1 MDAQHDV
8 KLLAAS
14 YRREGEEEEP
24 VIELFGRTREG
35 RSITVEYRG
44 FRPYFYV
51 VEPPQSLIG
60 TLDRDDEVVEL
71 REVQLEVTPLEKKH
85 CLQVIMKHPWRTP
98 EYRNKCRQYDSDV
111 LAADIPFVHRFIY
124 DMDLGSCFRA
134 YGKEVKGN
142 YTTDVVLVAE
152 RFEECSPFSPSLKV
166 LSFDI
171 ENSMQDGRLLVLGV
185 VIRDG
190 GKLETRALR
199 GGEREILRDFASLV
213 QREDPDI
220 ITGYNIGGYD
230 IPVLQ
235 ERARKEGFGD
245 LPLGR
250 DYDTLR
256 SFSDRLWR
264 LHGRVIADAWWS
276 VKSELKPKQETLD
289 HVSRVLLGE
298 GKMDVDRSRIDEEWD
313 RDPEQ
318 VISYCVKDAELSL
331 RILEKLASLEK
342 AMDLATVSKLPLD
355 DVVNG
360 RTSNLIDSILIRAAD
375 RKGVGVPMMKRR
387 GGTEPIV
394 GGYVHS
400 IDPGLYEWVVGMDF
414 RAMYPSLIIENNICF
429 TTLHPSGEIASPTEV
444 HFMSKER
451 RRGLLPDIL
460 KGLMVQR
467 EEIRSRV
474 EQADTEEEKDYHRR
488 LEDAVKILMN
498 AFYGVL
504 ASSFYRFTN
513 PKIGGSIT
521 AFAREN
527 IKEVIDRL
535 EARGNKVI
543 YGDTDS
549 VFFSPGF
556 STLEE
561 CREAGQALARELS
574 GKGMRLEFEKVF
586 RTLFSHGKKKRY
598 AGKVVWPADELV
610 VRGYEIRRTDAFDL
624 QSEAQ
629 TEVLERIL
637 NNDIEGA
644 VRFARDTIVKVQA
657 GKVPAEQLVISRT
670 VKDPAKYVNPDA
682 MPNVQAASKLE
693 DMGYEFV
700 PGMKV
705 SWIVTDARKTPMEV
719 QPFLS
724 GRPFEEEPDWEYYAR
739 RLAQTLGYIGEVFGW
754 DEKSLLVGSQQ
765 ATLFKRSYDEKPKA
779 EPKKTDRPLTLEDFM

>member
-1 MDAQHDV
+1 MARHDV

-14 YRREGEEEEP
+14 YRREGQEEEP

-51 VEPPQSLIG
+51 IEPPQSLIG
-60 TLDRDDEVVEL
+60 TLSRDDEVVDLKEI
-71 REVQLEVTPLEKKH
+71 QLEVAPLEKRR
-85 CLQVIMKHPWRTP
+85 CFQVIMKHPWRTP

-124 DMDLGSCFRA
+124 DMDLGSCFRVH
-134 YGKEVKGN
+134 GKEVEGN
-142 YTTDVVLVAE
+142 YTTDIVLLAE
-152 RFEECSPFSPSLKV
+152 RLETCEPFAPSLKV

-171 ENSMQDGRLLVLGV
+171 ENSLQDGRLLVLGV
-185 VIRDG
+185 VLRDG
-190 GKLETRALR
+190 GKLVTKALQ
-199 GGEREILRDFASLV
+199 GGEREILRDFVSLV
-213 QREDPDI
+213 QKEDPDI

-230 IPVLQ
+230 IPVLL
-235 ERARKEGFGD
+235 ERARKQGFGD
-245 LPLGR
+245 LPIGR
-250 DYDTLR
+250 DFDTLR
-256 SFSDRLWR
+256 SFSERLWR

-276 VKSELKPKQETLD
+276 VKSELRPKQETLD

-298 GKMDVDRSRIDEEWD
+298 AKLDVDPGRIDEEWE
-313 RDPEQ
+313 RDSER
-318 VISYCVKDAELSL
+318 VVSYCLKDAELSL

-342 AMDLATVSKLPLD
+342 AMDLAAVSKLPLD

-360 RTSNLIDSILIRAAD
+360 RTSNLIDSILIRIAD
-375 RKGVGVPMMKRR
+375 REGFGVPMMKRR
-387 GGTEPIV
+387 GGTESIV

-400 IDPGLYEWVVGMDF
+400 IEPGIYEWVVGMDF
-414 RAMYPSLIIENNICF
+414 RAMYPSLIIENNVCF
-429 TTLHPSGEIASPTEV
+429 TTLHPTGDVVSPTGV
-444 HFMSKER
+444 HFLSKEAR
-451 RRGLLPDIL
+451 VGLLPGIV
-460 KGLMVQR
+460 KNLMKER
-467 EEIRSRV
+467 EEIKRRMEEATS
-474 EQADTEEEKDYHRR
+474 EEEVDYHRR
-488 LEDAVKILMN
+488 LQDAVKVLMN

-527 IKEVIDRL
+527 IKEVIARL
-535 EARGNKVI
+535 EAKGNRVI

-549 VFFSPGF
+549 VFFSPGAG
-556 STLEE
+556 SLEE
-561 CREAGQALARELS
+561 CIETGEVLATELS
-574 GKGMRLEFEKVF
+574 RRGMRLEFERVF
-586 RTLFSHGKKKRY
+586 KTFFSHGRKKRY
-598 AGKVVWPADELV
+598 AGRVAWPKDELI

-637 NNDIEGA
+637 NNDIDGA
-644 VRFARDTIVKVQA
+644 VRFARDTIQELQA
-657 GKVPAEQLVISRT
+657 GKVPAEKLVISRT
-670 VKDPAKYVNPDA
+670 VKDPSKYVNPDA
-682 MPNVQAASKLE
+682 MPNVQAATKLE
-693 DMGYEFV
+693 ALGYEFV

-705 SWIVTDARKTPMEV
+705 SWIVTSAKNAPMEV
-719 QPFLS
+719 QPFMS
-724 GRPFEEEPDWEYYAR
+724 GRPFEDEPDWEYYAR

-765 ATLFKRSYDEKPKA
+765 STLFKEGFGERSKA
-779 EPKKTDRPLTLEDFM
+779 KPKKTERPLTLEDFM